1 MGLIGRYIFR
11 RAAGA
16 FIAAL
21 AVLASVVWV
30 TQALRQLD
38 LITAKGQAIG
48 VFLEIT
54 LLAVPF
60 LVLLIA
66 PFAIVI
72 AVVVVLSNL
81 SADSELIAMH
91 AAGTSRWL
99 VLKPILVLGIAVGL
113 FAAFLSMWAAPLG
126 LQFVRLALND
136 VQVDVVASIIKPGR
150 FIEMEPGLTFHIRDR
165 TGGGVIKGLVL
176 SDERDPDKAMTYIA
190 KDGEIVG
197 ALNRTL
203 LVMKD
208 GTIQR
213 RTADGALS
221 IVRFDTYAFDL
232 SSMTPVAAAPVFR
245 PSERSTF
252 DLATST
258 AGKDEDSENFGRL
271 RSELN
276 DRLSQPLYPLAFALV
291 VFVFLGEPRTT
302 RQGRSFAVLG
312 AIVVVGLVRLAG
324 FGATTL
330 AIRSPV
336 GVFFMYGVPLG
347 TSALALALLLSDA
360 QLQLPAPIARGC
372 DRIAATFGRI
382 AERLVGSPREA

>member
-11 RAAGA
+11 KAAGG
-16 FIAAL
+16 FVAAL

-38 LITAKGQAIG
+38 LITSKGQALG
-48 VFLEIT
+48 VFLQIT

-60 LVLLIA
+60 LALLIA

-91 AAGTSRWL
+91 ASGTSRWQ
-99 VLKPILVLGIAVGL
+99 VLKPIFTLGVAVGL
-113 FAAFLSMWAAPLG
+113 FAAFLSLWAAPAG
-126 LQFVRLALND
+126 LQHVRVALSA

-165 TGGGVIKGLVL
+165 TSGGVIKGLVL
-176 SDERDPDKAMTYIA
+176 SDERDPDKAMTYLA
-190 KDGEIVG
+190 KDGEIVN
-197 ALNRTL
+197 ALGRTL
-203 LVMKD
+203 LIMKD

-213 RTADGALS
+213 RTADGNLS

-232 SSMTPVAAAPVFR
+232 SAMAPSNAPVVYR
-245 PSERSTF
+245 PSERTTL
-252 DLATST
+252 DLAAEQPVTGQPGE
-258 AGKDEDSENFGRL
+258 AYGRM
-271 RSELN
+271 RSELH

-291 VFVFLGEPRTT
+291 VFLFLGEPRTN
-302 RQGRSFAVLG
+302 RQGRAAGVLG
-312 AIVVVGLVRLAG
+312 AIVVVGIVRLAG

-330 AIRSPV
+330 AIRSTT
-336 GVFFMYGVPLG
+336 GVLLMYAVPLG
-347 TSALALALLLSDA
+347 TILFCLGLILSDRD
-360 QLQLPAPIARGC
+360 LSLPRPVTNLI
-372 DRIAATFGRI
+372 DRIAIAFGAFADRFSRPTRQ
-382 AERLVGSPREA
+382 A